1 MTQSSRRN
9 FLKAVSLAGAAGM
22 MAPLSAQAAKA
33 IKVAKWDETVD
44 VIVVGAGGAGPFAA
58 LEAKNNGANVLVLEK
73 NPTVYVS
80 TSAVN
85 GGGITAAETKA
96 QKAAKQIDS
105 KENFYKEMIQAGG
118 GRNDPMLIKLF
129 VDNAADTVD
138 WFYDRGMKFFFRG
151 YPGFSLDRQHSN
163 MSAKG
168 REYIDM
174 LMKEINAKKVPIRTM
189 NRVERL
195 VCNPETGRV
204 EGVKL
209 NARGKTQFIRATKG
223 VILASGG
230 FAGSAE
236 MVDRFLIPF
245 KGSIC
250 SAAPSSTGDGM
261 LMAQQIGATNT
272 HMGYGAVYAYGL
284 VTDQKK
290 RRGLIHRGYDMAAV
304 YGGVIVNKLGK
315 RFVKEES
322 TPTGVALKEVE
333 QPDSTLW
340 VIDDAK
346 MFDGYLHMKMPGVIG
361 WTHERVQQEAKEQKY
376 FITTADTIEELCKKT
391 GIDAAGLK
399 ATIEAHNKYVDMGKD
414 PEFDRKNIKVKFG
427 KGPYAALR
435 GQPIALASTGG
446 LKVDKELRVLDAYLE
461 PIPGLYA
468 AGEIIGGLHGAQYL
482 GSCGFSSALTF
493 GRLSGRNA
501 AKAKA

>member
-44 VIVVGAGGAGPFAA
+44 VVVVGAGGAGLFAA

-96 QKAAKQIDS
+96 QKAAKQIDI

-250 SAAPSSTGDGM
+250 SAAPSSTCDCM
-261 LMAQQIGATNT
+261 LMAQQIGETNT
-272 HMGYGAVYAYGL
+272 KMGYGAVYAYGL
-284 VTDQKK
+284 VTD
-290 RRGLIHRGYDMAAV
+290 
-304 YGGVIVNKLGK
+304 
-315 RFVKEES
+315 
-322 TPTGVALKEVE
+322 
-333 QPDSTLW
+333 
-340 VIDDAK
+340 
-346 MFDGYLHMKMPGVIG
+346 
-361 WTHERVQQEAKEQKY
+361 
-376 FITTADTIEELCKKT
+376 
-391 GIDAAGLK
+391 
-399 ATIEAHNKYVDMGKD
+399 
-414 PEFDRKNIKVKFG
+414 
-427 KGPYAALR
+427 
-435 GQPIALASTGG
+435 
-446 LKVDKELRVLDAYLE
+446 
-461 PIPGLYA
+461 
-468 AGEIIGGLHGAQYL
+468 
-482 GSCGFSSALTF
+482 
-493 GRLSGRNA
+493 
-501 AKAKA
+501 

>member
-1 MTQSSRRN
+1 MINSTRRS
-9 FLKAVSLAGAAGM
+9 FLKGVSLASAAIAAP
-22 MAPLSAQAAKA
+22 MAAEAAQA
-33 IKVAKWDETVD
+33 IKVDKWDETVD
-44 VIVVGAGGAGPFAA
+44 VVVVGAGAAGLFAA
-58 LEAKNNGANVLVLEK
+58 LSARENGANVLVLEK
-73 NPTVYVS
+73 NPTVFVS

-96 QKAAKQIDS
+96 QKAAGQQDS
-105 KENFYKEMIQAGG
+105 KENFYKEMIQAGA

-129 VDNAADTVD
+129 VDNAAETVD

-168 REYIDM
+168 REYIEM
-174 LMKEINAKKVPIRTM
+174 LMKEISAHKIPVRTM
-189 NRVERL
+189 NKVERL
-195 VCNPETGRV
+195 VCDPESGCV
-204 EGVKL
+204 LGVKVS
-209 NARGKTQFIRATKG
+209 ARGKEQFIRATRG
-223 VILASGG
+223 VVLASGG

-245 KGSIC
+245 KGSIV

-284 VTDQKK
+284 VTDQEK

-333 QPDSTLW
+333 QPESSLW
-340 VIDDAK
+340 VIGDAK

-361 WTHERVQQEAKEQKY
+361 WTHERVMQEAKEQKY

-391 GIDAAGLK
+391 GIDPEGLK

-414 PEFDRKNIKVKFG
+414 PEFGRKNIKVKFG
-427 KGPYAALR
+427 KGPYAALK

-446 LKVDKELRVLDAYLE
+446 LKVDEELRVLDAYLD

-482 GSCGFSSALTF
+482 GGCGFSSALTF
-493 GRLSGRNA
+493 GRLAGKA
-501 AKAKA
+501 AANNK

>member
-1 MTQSSRRN
+1 MNQTRRQ
-9 FLKAVSLAGAAGM
+9 FLAGVTVAG
-22 MAPLSAQAAKA
+22 ASLTASVAQASKA
-33 IKVAKWDETVD
+33 IKVPKWDETVD
-44 VIVVGAGGAGPFAA
+44 VVVVGAGAAGLFAA
-58 LEAKNNGANVLVLEK
+58 LSAHENKANVLVLEK

-96 QKAAKQIDS
+96 QKAAGQKDS
-105 KENFYKEMIQAGG
+105 KEMFYKEMIQAGN
-118 GRNDPMLIKLF
+118 GRNDQLLIKLF

-168 REYIDM
+168 REYIEM
-174 LMKEINAKKVPIRTM
+174 LMKEIDATKIPVRTM
-189 NRVERL
+189 TKVERL
-195 VCNPETGRV
+195 VDDPETGCV
-204 EGVKL
+204 LGVVAK
-209 NARGKTQFIRATKG
+209 ARGKTIYIQAKRG
-223 VILASGG
+223 VVLASGG

-245 KGSIC
+245 KGSIV

-284 VTDQKK
+284 VTDKEK

-333 QPDSTLW
+333 QPDATLF
-340 VIDDAK
+340 VIGDAK
-346 MFDGYLHMKMPGVIG
+346 MFEGYLNMKMPGVIG
-361 WTHERVQQEAKEQKY
+361 WTHERVKQEAQEQKY
-376 FITTADTIEELCKKT
+376 FITTANTLEELCQKT
-391 GIDAAGLK
+391 GINYEGLK
-399 ATIEAHNKYVDMGKD
+399 ATIEAHNKYVEMGKD

-427 KGPYAALR
+427 EGPYAALR

-446 LKVDKELRVLDAYLE
+446 LKVDESLRVLDAYLE

-482 GSCGFSSALTF
+482 GGCGFSSALTF
-493 GRLSGRNA
+493 GRLAGKAA
-501 AKAKA
+501 AKHE